1 MDGIILINKEIGY
14 TSQDVVSKVKKILNI
29 KKAGHTGT
37 LDPMAEGVL
46 PILIGNYTKLSKYLI
61 EHDKKYIAT
70 IKLGQKRDT
79 GDSEGK
85 VIEEREVKA
94 LSEDEINSV
103 LKSFI
108 GKTLQKPP
116 MYSAIK
122 INGKKLYEYARE
134 GIEIDVPSREIEI
147 YEIKLLDFSLDEI
160 AFEVKCSKGTY
171 IRTLCEDI
179 SQKLNMV
186 GYMKRLKRVEVDK
199 FRIEDAITLEEVD
212 CNKERLQEMPAFIT
226 MESYFSNL
234 AKIVLDEKTKF
245 LNGQLLDYDLVDGI
259 YNVYE
264 KNEYLGIGIVK
275 NRKLKRDIV
284 IWWNDI
290 DK

>member
-1 MDGIILINKEIGY
+1 MDGIILVNKEIGY

-46 PILIGNYTKLSKYLI
+46 PILLGNYTKLSKYLI
-61 EHDKKYIAT
+61 EHDKKYRAT

-85 VIEEREVKA
+85 VIEQQEVKE
-94 LSEDEINSV
+94 LSKATINNV
-103 LKSFI
+103 LQEFVGKS
-108 GKTLQKPP
+108 LQKPP

-134 GIEIDVPSREIEI
+134 GIEIEVPSREIEI
-147 YEIKLLDFSLDEI
+147 YEVELIEYSIDEVT
-160 AFEVKCSKGTY
+160 FEVKCSKGTY

-179 SQKLNMV
+179 SQKLDTV
-186 GYMKRLKRVEVDK
+186 GYMKSLRRIEVDRFK
-199 FRIEDAITLEEVD
+199 IEDAITLDELNDNRE
-212 CNKERLQEMPAFIT
+212 KIQELPAFVT
-226 MESYFSNL
+226 MEECFSFL
-234 AKIVLDEKTKF
+234 PTIQLQDKTKY
-245 LNGQLLDYDLVDGI
+245 LNGQLLNFDLVDGI

-264 KNEYLGIGIVK
+264 KNKYIGIGIVK
-275 NRKLKRDIV
+275 NKKLKRDIV
-284 IWWNDI
+284 I
-290 DK
+290 